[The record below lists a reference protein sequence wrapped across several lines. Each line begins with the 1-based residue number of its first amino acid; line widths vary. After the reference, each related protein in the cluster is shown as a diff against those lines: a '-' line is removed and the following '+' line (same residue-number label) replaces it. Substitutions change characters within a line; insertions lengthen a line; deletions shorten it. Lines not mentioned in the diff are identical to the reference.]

1 MKLSTRLYLLTRS
14 GVLKFLSLFFPQEKK
29 GAIDLKA
36 MKKVLVVTDFR
47 LGDAVLSVPA
57 LNALKKALPQCQ
69 ITVFCNR
76 YSADVFGMVHSV
88 NRVVIYRNKRK
99 HVENYKILHAL
110 SSEQF
115 DVGIDLVQD
124 YPLAPALWTLFSGAR
139 YRIGYDVHGR
149 GIFFNIKIP
158 RMRTMTHVV
167 DEMLQTCIKIGILPG
182 NDVPELSAPKEA
194 KEFVAAQLINA
205 GILPG
210 ERVIAIHPGGFY
222 ATQCWMP
229 ERFAE
234 VVKFAIEKFKVRIVV
249 LGTEHDRDRIKIIT
263 DTNPNSCVA
272 LLNYSIPNLAAVL
285 SRADCLICNN
295 SGVLHLAAAVGTP
308 TVSTMGPTVAER
320 WWPRGKNH
328 IVVRKSLPCI
338 GCNSGTCRI
347 GTHQCMNDITVDEFY
362 AAVATL
368 IGKVGCCEKI

>member
-1 MKLSTRLYLLTRS
+1 MKPSTRLYLLVRS
-14 GVLKFLSLFFPQEKK
+14 GALKLLSPFFPQGTK
-29 GAIDLKA
+29 ASIDLKTV
-36 MKKVLVVTDFR
+36 KKVIVVTDFR
-47 LGDAVLSVPA
+47 LGDAVLSASA

-69 ITVFCNR
+69 LTVFCNR

-88 NRVVIYRNKRK
+88 GRVVIYRNKRK
-99 HVENYKILHAL
+99 YVENYEILRAL

-115 DVGIDLVQD
+115 DVAIDLVQD

-158 RMRTMTHVV
+158 RMQTIMHVV
-167 DEMLQTCIKIGILPG
+167 DEMLQTCRSIGITPDT
-182 NDVPELSAPKEA
+182 DVPELAVPKEA
-194 KEFVAAQLINA
+194 KEFATAQLINA
-205 GILPG
+205 GVRPG

-234 VVKFAIEKFKVRIVV
+234 VAKLAIEKFKVRIVV
-249 LGTEHDRDRIKIIT
+249 LGTEHERDRIKIIA
-263 DTNPNSCVA
+263 DANPDSCVV

-328 IVVRKSLPCI
+328 IVIRKPLPCI
-338 GCNSGTCRI
+338 GCNNGTCRI
-347 GTHQCMNDITVDEFY
+347 GTHQCMIDITVEEMLV
-362 AAVATL
+362 AVKKQ
-368 IGKVGCCEKI
+368 ISYQ